1 MLDLSLLVC
10 TKNSSKSIIS
20 CLKSSL
26 PILNA
31 NAELVLVDGRSQDN
45 TIKLVKDFLNKNN
58 IVNFKIIHQS
68 KSGLYEGFNLAIKNA
83 TRKKLFFL
91 HSDDILKCCDTLIE
105 DIHNCN
111 ADVVFYGIE
120 IIGKFYKR
128 KWHIKNLSG
137 ININSMVL
145 PPHVGILVHKNVYNK
160 IGLFQTDYN
169 IAADFDWMLR
179 LLSFSNIS
187 FSFSSEIIY
196 MMNSGG
202 VSNTGFFSEIKK
214 FIEDVRVL
222 KSHGYDLI
230 YYKIFLKKIYKLLKY
245 KKL

>member
-10 TKNSSKSIIS
+10 TKNSSESIIS

-26 PILNA
+26 PILKA
-31 NAELVLVDGRSQDN
+31 NAELILVDGKSQDN
-45 TIKLVKDFLNKNN
+45 TIELVKDFLNQND
-58 IVNFKIIHQS
+58 IVNFKIIPQS
-68 KSGLYEGFNLAIKNA
+68 KPGLYEAFNFAIENA

-91 HSDDILKCCDTLIE
+91 HSDDVLKCCDTFIK
-105 DIHNCN
+105 DIHHCN
-111 ADVVFYGIE
+111 ADVIFYGIE
-120 IIGKFYKR
+120 IKGKFFKR
-128 KWHIKNLSG
+128 KWHIKSLSS
-137 ININSMVL
+137 INISSMVI
-145 PPHVGILVHKNVYNK
+145 PPHVGILIDKNVYNK
-160 IGLFQTDYN
+160 IGVFRTDYK

-179 LLSFSNIS
+179 LLTFSNIS

-202 VSNTGFFSEIKK
+202 VSNTGLFSEIKK

-222 KSHGYDLI
+222 KSHGYNLI
-230 YYKIFLKKIYKLLKY
+230 YYKIFLKKITKLWQY